1 MSLPAAQSPDI
12 VEQALAKVTQIATL
26 PEVTAQIV
34 NVVDDP
40 DTTADD
46 LETLVSSDPILS
58 VRVLKV
64 VNSAFYGMPGEVSSI
79 KQAIVVL
86 GMSGVKN
93 IAIAAGISKLF
104 RGGKVHESFDAQ
116 DLWRH
121 SAAVAAAARL
131 VAEKTRDDRD
141 GVFLIGLLHDLGVM
155 IEMQAL
161 RPQLIEVIEAMAAE
175 PGLSFRDAERRIIGA
190 THEEFGLALC
200 RSWNFP
206 QAFQAA
212 VGHHHEPGTAPP
224 EHQRQAQIICLADH
238 LAAESGI
245 GFCGTV
251 NRESFPDDIVAAL
264 GLTADDLADV
274 RERLP
279 ETFALADQLSE

>member
-1 MSLPAAQSPDI
+1 MTEPAVQSPDI
-12 VEQALAKVTQIATL
+12 VEQALSKVTQIATL

-34 NVVDDP
+34 SVVDDP

-46 LETLVSSDPILS
+46 LETLVSSDPVLS

-131 VAEKTRDDRD
+131 IAEKSGDDRD

-161 RPQLIEVIEAMAAE
+161 RPQLIEVIDAMTAN
-175 PGLSFRDAERRIIGA
+175 PDLSFRDAERQIIGA

-200 RSWNFP
+200 RNWNFP
-206 QAFQAA
+206 DAFQAA
-212 VGHHHEPGTAPP
+212 VGFHHEPNNASP
-224 EHQRQAQIICLADH
+224 EHQRHAQIICVADH

-245 GFCGTV
+245 GFGGTV
-251 NRESFPDDIVAAL
+251 DREAFPEEVVASL
-264 GLTADDLADV
+264 GLSAEDLDAV
-274 RERLP
+274 REKLP
-279 ETFALADQLSE
+279 EMFALADQLSE

>member
-1 MSLPAAQSPDI
+1 MTEPAVQSPDI
-12 VEQALAKVTQIATL
+12 VEHALSKVTQIATL

-34 NVVDDP
+34 SVVDDP
-40 DTTADD
+40 DTTAED
-46 LETLVSSDPILS
+46 LEALVSSDPVLS

-131 VAEKTRDDRD
+131 IAEKTRDDRD

-161 RPQLIEVIEAMAAE
+161 RPQLIEVIEAMAANSS
-175 PGLSFRDAERRIIGA
+175 LTFLQAERQIIGA
-190 THEEFGLALC
+190 THQEFGLALC
-200 RSWNFP
+200 RNWNFP
-206 QAFQAA
+206 EPFQAA
-212 VGHHHEPGTAPP
+212 VGFHHTPELAPP
-224 EHQRQAQIICLADH
+224 EHQRNAQLICLADH
-238 LAAESGI
+238 LAGESCI
-245 GFCGTV
+245 GYCGTV
-251 NRESFPDDIVAAL
+251 DREPFPDSVVEAL
-264 GLTADDLADV
+264 GLSSDDLQDV
-274 RERLP
+274 RDRLP
-279 ETFALADQLSE
+279 EMFALADQLSD